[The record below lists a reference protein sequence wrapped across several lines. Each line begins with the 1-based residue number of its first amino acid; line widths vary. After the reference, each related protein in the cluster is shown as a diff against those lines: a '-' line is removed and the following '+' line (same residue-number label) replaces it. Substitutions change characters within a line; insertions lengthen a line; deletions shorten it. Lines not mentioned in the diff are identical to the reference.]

1 MNIPIGVIRPKQKAL
16 KDNNGPQE
24 KKLHIKLKIEQ
35 LDPDQTQ
42 VSLNWLRAIPI
53 NIRKLSSVCDTMWI
67 MFGIIQLD
75 EQWWQVK
82 QS

>member
-1 MNIPIGVIRPKQKAL
+1 LNIPIGVIRPKQKAL

-42 VSLNWLRAIPI
+42 VSLN
-53 NIRKLSSVCDTMWI
+53 
-67 MFGIIQLD
+67 
-75 EQWWQVK
+75 
-82 QS
+82 